1 MVMQHPPSA
10 TMPSA
15 TMPTGKRRSR
25 LGRARCWRTGAS
37 GARFLP
43 FSQTLTLSL
52 RLPDSLST
60 TKVNRGGLGFTWD
73 PYFTKPQ
80 NPSFP
85 EVPPHK
91 TITSSCLPRSLPA
104 WYKSALFNELYFL
117 ADGGTVWLEVP
128 EDSLPEALVGSMGQL
143 RPLLQEYGRFAYL
156 EGTSCQGAWFVS
168 MRPVSALFHG
178 RRMGFAYPR
187 VLART

>member
-1 MVMQHPPSA
+1 ML
-10 TMPSA
+10 
-15 TMPTGKRRSR
+15 TGKRRSR
-25 LGRARCWRTGAS
+25 LGRTRCWRTGAAWS
-37 GARFLP
+37 PFLP

-52 RLPDSLST
+52 RLSDSPHQAPQRLS
-60 TKVNRGGLGFTWD
+60 GFTWD
-73 PYFTKPQ
+73 PYFTEPQ

-128 EDSLPEALVGSMGQL
+128 EDSCQRRQGQHGSAPPLPAGVWPLVYL
-143 RPLLQEYGRFAYL
+143 KVRAAKGRGL
-156 EGTSCQGAWFVS
+156 C
-168 MRPVSALFHG
+168 P
-178 RRMGFAYPR
+178 
-187 VLART
+187 